1 MKVGT
6 DISVLAEEGR
16 SDAAVLADHLKSADL
31 AEPLGF
37 DSLRSRASL
46 YGLLDVT
53 PPAAALELLRRQDK
67 ADHARHLR
75 HRPAVARPDPR
86 GRTDRVS

>member
-16 SDAAVLADHLKSADL
+16 SDAAVLADHLKLADL

-37 DSLRSRASL
+37 DSLFRSRASL

-75 HRPAVARPDPR
+75 HRPAVARPDP
-86 GRTDRVS
+86 GG

>member
-16 SDAAVLADHLKSADL
+16 SDAAVLADHLKLADL

-37 DSLRSRASL
+37 DSLF
-46 YGLLDVT
+46 GLGTLRLDVT

-75 HRPAVARPDPR
+75 HRPAVARPDP
-86 GRTDRVS
+86 GGGTDRVS